1 MRLPSFINLSREV
14 ARALSVGAPVVA
26 LESTVITHGLPYP
39 ENIQLAQNMERTV
52 HEHGATPA
60 TVAVLDGKVYIGLN
74 AAQLK
79 RLAQGKATR
88 KISVRD
94 FAPAIVQ
101 KAIGGTTVAGTLAAA
116 YTTGLRVFATGGIGG
131 VHRQASAGLDHP
143 EGINNPIDISTDL
156 IQLARTPLVVVCAGA
171 KAILDLPATLEMLET
186 LGVPVLGYQSDEFPA
201 FYSRRS
207 GLPVSARVETPME
220 IAEIARTHWQMG
232 FNSAVLVA
240 NPPPE
245 EQALSPDAV
254 EGAIQQA
261 LDEAQSQG
269 LRGQGVTPF
278 LLKRVSE
285 LTGGDSLRANLALLL
300 NNARLAAEIAC
311 ALPRPELRTV

>member
-1 MRLPSFINLSREV
+1 MPIPSLIHLSREV
-14 ARALSVGAPVVA
+14 ARALSASAPIVA

-39 ENIQLAQNMERTV
+39 ENLQLAQNMEFTV
-52 HEHGATPA
+52 REQGATPA
-60 TVAVLDGKVYIGLN
+60 TVALLDGKVLIGLN
-74 AAQLK
+74 ITQLE
-79 RLAQGKATR
+79 RLARGKATR

-94 FAPAIVQ
+94 FAPAIIQ

-116 YTTGLRVFATGGIGG
+116 HAAGLRVFATGGIGG
-131 VHRQASAGLDHP
+131 VHRQAPA
-143 EGINNPIDISTDL
+143 GINDPIDISTDL
-156 IQLARTPLVVVCAGA
+156 TQLARTPLVVVCAGA

-186 LGVPVLGYQSDEFPA
+186 LGVPVLGYQTDEFPA

-207 GLPVSARVETPME
+207 GLAVSARVETPLE
-220 IAEIARTHWQMG
+220 IAEIAYTHWQMG
-232 FNSAVLVA
+232 FTSAVLVA

-245 EQALSPDAV
+245 EHALSPDAV
-254 EGAIQQA
+254 DGSIQQA
-261 LDEAQSQG
+261 LDEAQAQG

-300 NNARLAAEIAC
+300 NNARLAAQIAC
-311 ALPRPELRTV
+311 ALSKPKQGIA

>member
-1 MRLPSFINLSREV
+1 MPLPSFMHLTREV
-14 ARALSVGAPVVA
+14 ARALAVDAPVVA

-39 ENIQLAQNMERTV
+39 ENLQLAQNMERTV
-52 HEHGATPA
+52 REHGATPA
-60 TVAVLDGKVYIGLN
+60 TVAILDGKVFIGLN
-74 AAQLK
+74 TTQLE

-116 YTTGLRVFATGGIGG
+116 HTAGVRVFATGGIGG
-131 VHRQASAGLDHP
+131 VHRQAVAGIDHP
-143 EGINNPIDISTDL
+143 AGINNPIDISTDL
-156 IQLARTPLVVVCAGA
+156 TQLARTPLVVVCAGA

-207 GLPVSARVETPME
+207 GLPVSARAETPLE
-220 IAEIARTHWQMG
+220 IAEIAQTHWQMG

-240 NPPPE
+240 NPPPVE
-245 EQALSPDAV
+245 HALSPDAV
-254 EGAIQQA
+254 DGAIQQA
-261 LDEAQSQG
+261 LDEAQARG

-278 LLKRVSE
+278 LLMRVSE

-300 NNARLAAEIAC
+300 NNARLAAQIAC
-311 ALPRPELRTV
+311 VLPRVKQRTV